1 MYAEFAGAEGLLL
14 DIGGARVLVAEE
26 GFAADGFYGADL
38 LVAENYS
45 DALYTACT
53 PSLDLYFEKTAG
65 KINTYAAGS
74 LQISLKN
81 GIISCKGRD
90 VDREVRFV

>member
-26 GFAADGFYGADL
+26 GFATDGFYGADL
-38 LVAENYS
+38 LVAESYS
-45 DALYTACT
+45 DAFYAACT

-65 KINTYAAGS
+65 KINAYAAGS